1 MKTSVDFSTYVD
13 KFYLLSSKIFT
24 GSSVIY
30 KILPFII
37 RAGICIDVDVVVYV
51 VLRRYFVKSMENQ
64 QKSMTTSFIVDIIH
78 CQAKQ
83 HERKLNRKGLLLYY
97 VTIQDFKSQCVKF
110 SAVT

>member
-1 MKTSVDFSTYVD
+1 MVKKKKKRKRYDRAV
-13 KFYLLSSKIFT
+13 
-24 GSSVIY
+24 Y
-30 KILPFII
+30 KVFKEK
-37 RAGICIDVDVVVYV
+37 RKKKKCICIDVDVVVYV

>member
-1 MKTSVDFSTYVD
+1 MMHIHL
-13 KFYLLSSKIFT
+13 YL
-24 GSSVIY
+24 
-30 KILPFII
+30 
-37 RAGICIDVDVVVYV
+37 RAGICIDVDIVVYV

-83 HERKLNRKGLLLYY
+83 HERKLNRKGLLIYY

-110 SAVT
+110 SKDYILGIQLGPSLTDPL